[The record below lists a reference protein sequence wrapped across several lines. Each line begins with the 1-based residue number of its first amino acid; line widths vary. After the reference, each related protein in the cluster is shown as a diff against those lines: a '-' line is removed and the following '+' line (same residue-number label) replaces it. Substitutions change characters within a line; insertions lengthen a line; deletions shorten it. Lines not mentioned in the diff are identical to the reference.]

1 MASIRDTDKT
11 ALLIVDMQVAVMDSA
26 WDEAAIIAN
35 ASLAVKKAR
44 ESDVPV
50 IWIQHTNKKM
60 VHGSHGWQMVPE
72 LTPYA
77 DEISLDKQFNSAFE
91 KSSLEDTLDHR
102 NISHIFLAG
111 ALTNWCIQSTAY
123 TALDRGYDLT
133 LISDAHTT
141 GDIILENGE
150 IIKALDIIR
159 EFNIVIAGVR
169 YPGRTNQV
177 TRAQDLVF

>member
-1 MASIRDTDKT
+1 MATIRDPGKT
-11 ALLIVDMQVAVMDSA
+11 ALLVVDMQVAVIDSA
-26 WDEAAIIAN
+26 WDEAAVIAN
-35 ASLAVKKAR
+35 VSLAVKMAR

-50 IWIQHTNKKM
+50 IWIQHINKKM
-60 VHGSHGWQMVPE
+60 VQGSPGWQMVPE
-72 LTPYA
+72 LTPYP

-91 KSSLEDTLDHR
+91 KTSLEDTLDYLK
-102 NISHIFLAG
+102 ISHIFLAG

-123 TALDRGYDLT
+123 AALDKGYDLT

-150 IIKALDIIR
+150 MIKALDIIR
-159 EFNIVIAGVR
+159 EFNIIIAGVR

-177 TRAQDLVF
+177 TSAQDLVF